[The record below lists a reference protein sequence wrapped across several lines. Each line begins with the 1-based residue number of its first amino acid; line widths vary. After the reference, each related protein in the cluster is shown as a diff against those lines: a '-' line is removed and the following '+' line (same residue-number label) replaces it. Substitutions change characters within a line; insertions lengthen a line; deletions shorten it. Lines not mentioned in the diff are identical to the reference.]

1 MIELTSTASAA
12 PPSAPD
18 ERAPAVSDPFA
29 RAVALH
35 RLQAMG
41 AGAAL
46 RRDGRDEGAAGELI
60 RVDFSAEVGGDE
72 VLEA

>member
-1 MIELTSTASAA
+1 M
-12 PPSAPD
+12 
-18 ERAPAVSDPFA
+18 SDPFA